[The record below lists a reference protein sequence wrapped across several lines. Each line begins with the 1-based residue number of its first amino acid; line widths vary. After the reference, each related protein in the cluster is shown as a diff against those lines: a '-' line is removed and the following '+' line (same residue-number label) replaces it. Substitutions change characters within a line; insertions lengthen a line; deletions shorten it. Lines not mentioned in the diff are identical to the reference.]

1 MRKLLLLLTLLLSIS
16 TYVAAQNYTEVVY
29 LKNGSIIKGVIIEQV
44 PNVSLKIKTSDGSL
58 IICQMN
64 DVEKITK
71 EERYTRDYRKDVNN
85 RKAARNTLKGYKG
98 FVDAAYIEDV
108 SDYNASKVELST
120 THGYQFN
127 NYFFV
132 GAGVALNY
140 YTDADIIA
148 APIYANFRANFIN
161 KRITPFAD
169 VKSGYSIG
177 DVEGVYASIGV
188 GVRFSLKGKKAL
200 NLALVYNYQ
209 DYDTTVDYS
218 YSYGNYYHHSSWDET
233 LGLQGV
239 GVRFGFEF

>member
-29 LKNGSIIKGVIIEQV
+29 LKNGSVIKGVIIEQV

-98 FVDAAYIEDV
+98 FVDVGYIADL
-108 SDYNASKVELST
+108 SDYNADKVEVST
-120 THGYQFN
+120 SHGYQFN
-127 NYFFV
+127 NYFYV
-132 GAGVALNY
+132 GGGVAVDF
-140 YTDADIIA
+140 YTDADLIA
-148 APIYANFRANFIN
+148 APIFVDFRANFIN
-161 KRITPFAD
+161 KKITPFAD
-169 VKSGYSIG
+169 IKTGYSVG
-177 DVEGVYASIGV
+177 DVEGVYVATGI

-200 NLALVYNYQ
+200 NLKLEYNYQ
-209 DYDTTVDYS
+209 QYDYYYRGYYMNFDDTLDLE
-218 YSYGNYYHHSSWDET
+218 G
-233 LGLQGV
+233 LGFKV
-239 GVRFGFEF
+239 GFEF

>member
-58 IICQMN
+58 IICQMS

-71 EERYTRDYRKDVNN
+71 EERYTRDYRKEANN

-98 FVDAAYIEDV
+98 FVDFAYIGDV
-108 SDYNASKVELST
+108 SD
-120 THGYQFN
+120 
-127 NYFFV
+127 FV
-132 GAGVALNY
+132 GGGVALNY
-140 YTDADIIA
+140 YTDADLVA

-161 KRITPFAD
+161 KRVTPFAD
-169 VKSGYSIG
+169 VKTGYAVG
-177 DVEGVYASIGV
+177 DIEGAYASIGV

-200 NLALVYNYQ
+200 NLALMYNFQ
-209 DYDTTVDYS
+209 DYEISTDYG
-218 YSYGNYYHHSSWDET
+218 YSSGGYYYHSSYDDTWE
-233 LGLQGV
+233 LHGV